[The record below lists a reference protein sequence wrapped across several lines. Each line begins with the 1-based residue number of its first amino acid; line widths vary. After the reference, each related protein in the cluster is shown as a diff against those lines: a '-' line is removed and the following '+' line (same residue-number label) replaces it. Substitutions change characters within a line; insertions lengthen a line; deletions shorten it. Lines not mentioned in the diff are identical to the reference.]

1 VAFQKS
7 GAAYAAPVGEGSMN
21 AAPQRGLPFR
31 VDPAAL
37 TERAMQ
43 SLVRASIAQS
53 ARIFERDAKGALP
66 SAESILR
73 KRGWADDHL
82 ASLITRASTGPAMTT
97 QAGWAQEL
105 VQVAIAFLEILT
117 PMSAGAQLLAAG
129 LNLQFGGAG
138 TILVPGIAPGQAKWI
153 AEGAAIPAVQFLT
166 TGPTLT
172 PRKLAS
178 TCAVT
183 EEMLRN
189 LNAETIIRQA
199 LIDSTAPAIDAALFS
214 NTAASASQ
222 PAGLLLGAVNVTPS
236 ASGDQ
241 FDAMGSDIGALVS
254 AVGAYAGNGNVM
266 LIANAAQAARYRMYS
281 NEPFPMLMSATLT
294 PGTVVCCALNA
305 IASVI
310 EPVAVDAAPATAL
323 YEDDANPSS
332 TSPTKSMFQSACVAL
347 KVRLPASW
355 CVRASGA
362 ISYLSG
368 AKW

>member
-1 VAFQKS
+1 MLPGMTAQQ
-7 GAAYAAPVGEGSMN
+7 PI
-21 AAPQRGLPFR
+21 PFR
-31 VDPAAL
+31 PDPAAL
-37 TERAMQ
+37 TASRVQ
-43 SLVRASIAQS
+43 SLVHASIAHS
-53 ARIFERDAKGALP
+53 ARIFERDSKGAMPDPEIVLK
-66 SAESILR
+66 R
-73 KRGWADDHL
+73 RGWGDDHTAKL
-82 ASLITRASTGPAMTT
+82 IIRAASGPAMTT

-105 VQVAIAFLEILT
+105 VQVAIAFLQILT

-189 LNAETIIRQA
+189 LNAEAFIRQA

-214 NTAASASQ
+214 NAAATASQ
-222 PAGLLLGAVNVTPS
+222 PAGLLLGAVTVTPS

-241 FDAMGSDIGALVS
+241 FDAMGTDVGALVS

-281 NEPFPMLMSATLT
+281 NEPFPMLMSATLA
-294 PGTVVCCALNA
+294 PGTVIAIALNA

-310 EPVAVDAAPATAL
+310 EPVAVDAGEATAL
-323 YEDDANPSS
+323 YEDDANPTS
-332 TSPTKSMFQSACVAL
+332 TSPTKSLWQASCVGL

-362 ISYLSG
+362 VSVVSG
-368 AKW
+368 CKW